1 MTESTKNGMKA
12 AIKHTAAKAMMHPKV
27 LIASCLLLIE
37 AAPALAVTGAV
48 GAAGYGIAR
57 LIKKNGENKQETV

>member
-1 MTESTKNGMKA
+1 MNDAMKY
-12 AIKHTAAKAMMHPKV
+12 IVCKVVSHPKQALETAVAV
-27 LIASCLLLIE
+27 LEEL
-37 AAPALAVTGAV
+37 PVLAVIGAV